1 MPDAHLGRLRLHH
14 TGVVVADLADAE
26 AKYRALG
33 FTEGERISV
42 PVQAIEAIVY
52 PTGEGRYLE
61 LISPTDAEGPIAK
74 YMSKRGEGVH
84 HVAYQVDDIEA
95 ELARLKAAGVRL
107 IDESPRIGAHVGWQI
122 AFIHPE
128 STNGVLTEL
137 VQVDGLASP

>member
-1 MPDAHLGRLRLHH
+1 MTDTDTGSLRLHH

-33 FTEGERISV
+33 FTDGERMSV
-42 PVQAIEAIVY
+42 PAQAIEAIVY

-74 YMSKRGEGVH
+74 FMARRGEGMH
-84 HVAYQVDDIEA
+84 HVAYQVDDIAA
-95 ELARLKAAGVRL
+95 ELDRLRAVGVRL
-107 IDESPRIGAHVGWQI
+107 IDEAPRPGAHEGWLI

-128 STNGVLTEL
+128 STNGVLVEL
-137 VQVDGLASP
+137 VQVEH

>member
-1 MPDAHLGRLRLHH
+1 MTSASSSGLALHH

-33 FTEGERISV
+33 FTDGERISV
-42 PVQAIEAIVY
+42 PAQAIEAIVY

-74 YMSKRGEGVH
+74 FMAKRGEGMH
-84 HVAYQVDDIEA
+84 HVAYQVDDIVA
-95 ELARLKAAGVRL
+95 ELDRLRDAGVRL
-107 IDESPRIGAHVGWQI
+107 IDETPRVGAHVGWLI

-137 VQVDGLASP
+137 VQVG